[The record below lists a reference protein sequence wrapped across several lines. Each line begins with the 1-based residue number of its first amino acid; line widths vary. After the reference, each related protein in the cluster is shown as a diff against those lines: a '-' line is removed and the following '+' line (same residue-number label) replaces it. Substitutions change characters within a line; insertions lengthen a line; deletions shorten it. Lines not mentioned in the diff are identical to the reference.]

1 MPVLHIQKQKQ
12 LLAELENRYY
22 NLKTAFGKRDL
33 LYPTEGAGGRHWANP
48 SIMCATSGNATEI
61 SLAVEDFKAILAEIK
76 KLK

>member
-12 LLAELENRYY
+12 LLSELESRYY
-22 NLKTAFGKRDL
+22 NLKTVFEKRDL
-33 LYPTEGAGGRHWANP
+33 LYPTEGAGGKRWAEP
-48 SIMCATSGNATEI
+48 SKMCATLGNAIEI